1 MAAPS
6 IRLSAWAPV
15 AARATGLARAQATNF
30 RQGLAALVVATAA
43 NLMAG
48 LTLGLMTGTLERLPS
63 LFILVPA
70 AIAMRGNV
78 FGALGSRLG
87 TAVHTGQ
94 WDGRAGTPSRRSYL
108 GQNLE
113 ASAILTLFISAAV
126 AVLAREASR
135 LSGLP
140 AISFLE
146 FLTVSVVGGL
156 LASAVVLAITLAMA
170 AVSVR
175 RGWDMD
181 NVAAPVVTAA
191 GDLITIPSL
200 WLATF
205 LLVGPVPEIVG
216 LATLAGLGVAALPLV
231 RRRDL
236 ATLRDIVRQSAP
248 ILLLA
253 GLVDVVAGLTI
264 EGRAEEF
271 FVLPALLVLLPPL
284 LADAGALGGILSARL
299 SSRLHLGSLEP
310 RAAPGKEG
318 LEDILLSYLLAVPIF
333 LVVGLGAGLV
343 SAAAG
348 LAGLGLGTM
357 VVLSL
362 LAGLGATTG
371 AVFVAY
377 YSAVLSFR
385 LGLDPDNYGIPTIT
399 ASMDLLGVLALVA
412 SLVILGVAA

>member
-1 MAAPS
+1 MATPS
-6 IRLSAWAPV
+6 VHASAWAPV
-15 AARATGLARAQATNF
+15 AARAAGLARAQATNF
-30 RQGLAALVVATAA
+30 RQGLAALMVATAA

-48 LTLGLMTGTLERLPS
+48 LTLGLMSETLERLPS

-94 WDGRAGTPSRRSYL
+94 WDGRAGPPSRRSYL

-113 ASAILTLFISAAV
+113 ASAILTLFVSAAV
-126 AVLAREASR
+126 ALLAREASR
-135 LSGLP
+135 LVGLP

-156 LASAVVLAITLAMA
+156 LASAVVLVITLVMA
-170 AVSVR
+170 VISVR
-175 RGWDMD
+175 QGWDMD

-216 LATLAGLGVAALPLV
+216 LATLAALGVAALPLV
-231 RRRDL
+231 GRRDL
-236 ATLRDIVRQSAP
+236 ETMRDIVRQSAP

-253 GLVDVVAGLTI
+253 GLVDVIAGLTI

-310 RAAPGKEG
+310 RAVPGKEG
-318 LEDILLSYLLAVPIF
+318 LEDILLSYLLAIPIF

-343 SAAAG
+343 SSAAG
-348 LAGLGLGTM
+348 LAGLSLGTM
-357 VVLSL
+357 VALSL
-362 LAGLGATTG
+362 LAGLMATTG

-399 ASMDLLGVLALVA
+399 AAMDLLGVLALVA

>member
-1 MAAPS
+1 MATPS
-6 IRLSAWAPV
+6 VHASAWAPV
-15 AARATGLARAQATNF
+15 AARAAGLARAQATNF
-30 RQGLAALVVATAA
+30 RQGLAALMVATAA

-48 LTLGLMTGTLERLPS
+48 LTLGLMSETLERLPS

-94 WDGRAGTPSRRSYL
+94 WDGRAGPPSRRSYL

-113 ASAILTLFISAAV
+113 ASAILTLFVSAAV
-126 AVLAREASR
+126 ALLAREASR
-135 LSGLP
+135 LVGLP

-156 LASAVVLAITLAMA
+156 LASAVVLVITLVMA
-170 AVSVR
+170 VISVR
-175 RGWDMD
+175 QGWDMD

-216 LATLAGLGVAALPLV
+216 LATLAALGVAALPLV
-231 RRRDL
+231 GRRDL
-236 ATLRDIVRQSAP
+236 ETMRDIVRQSAP

-253 GLVDVVAGLTI
+253 GLVDVIAGLTI

-310 RAAPGKEG
+310 RAVPGKEG

-343 SAAAG
+343 SSAAG

-357 VVLSL
+357 VALSL
-362 LAGLGATTG
+362 LAGLMATTG

-399 ASMDLLGVLALVA
+399 AAMDLLGVLALVA